1 MKEFST
7 GRTIHLKNIGTFAN
21 TPIGTRFYNFV
32 RDIATPEYELIDKKY
47 FFRYLDVDCPI
58 GDPNR
63 IIEEIEIERYRLG
76 ESGLLSAYCDQWDG
90 EYVIKSTIKNIN
102 TGEIFVDEISWHNS
116 CDDGL
121 AEWSSTDENEAFE
134 LADWY
139 FKSTYK

>member
-7 GRTIHLKNIGTFAN
+7 GHTIHLKNIGTFAN
-21 TPIGTRFYNFV
+21 TPIGTHFYNFV
-32 RDIATPEYELIDKKY
+32 RDIATPEYELIDKK
-47 FFRYLDVDCPI
+47 FFIRVLDVDCPV

-76 ESGLLSAYCDQWDG
+76 ESGLLSSYCDQWDG
-90 EYVIKSTIKNIN
+90 EYVIKSIIKNIN
-102 TGEIFVDEISWHNS
+102 TGEIFVDEISWCRG
-116 CDDGL
+116 CDDGI

-139 FKSTYK
+139 FKKNY

>member
-21 TPIGTRFYNFV
+21 TPIGTHFYNFV

-63 IIEEIEIERYRLG
+63 IIEEIEIERHELG
-76 ESGLLSAYCDQWDG
+76 DSSWYSTCEQWDG

-102 TGEIFVDEISWHNS
+102 TGEIFVDEISWHNG

-139 FKSTYK
+139 FKKLY